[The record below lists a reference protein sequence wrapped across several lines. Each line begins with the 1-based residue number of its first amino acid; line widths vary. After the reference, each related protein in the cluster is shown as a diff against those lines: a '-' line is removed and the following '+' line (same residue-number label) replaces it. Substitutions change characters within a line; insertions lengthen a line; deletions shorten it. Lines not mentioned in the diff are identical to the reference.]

1 MPLSSSIAARL
12 QHQHQTIREIT
23 GDLPD
28 SVLRREVIPGK
39 WSAHANIAHL
49 ASYQP
54 VFLNRL
60 DRIGREHSPAFD
72 RYVAE
77 NDPLFRGYLERSTAS
92 LLEQVE
98 ADRTAILTLFTL
110 VDDSFLERAGAH
122 PRFGLL
128 TVVDWTEFFL
138 LHEAH
143 HLYTLFSLVHSSI
156 PPIR

>member
-12 QHQHQTIREIT
+12 NYQHNTIREII
-23 GDLPD
+23 GGLPD
-28 SVLRREVIPGK
+28 DVLRREVNPGK

-49 ASYQP
+49 AAYQL
-54 VFLNRL
+54 VFLDRL

-77 NDPLFRGYLERSTAS
+77 NDPLFRGNLERSTAS

-98 ADRTAILTLFTL
+98 AYRTAILTLFTQ
-110 VDDSFLERAGAH
+110 VDDAFLERAGAH

-143 HLYTLFSLVHSSI
+143 HLYTLYSLVHS
-156 PPIR
+156 PR

>member
-1 MPLSSSIAARL
+1 MPLSSSIATRL
-12 QHQHQTIREIT
+12 EYQHRTIREII
-23 GDLPD
+23 GGLPD
-28 SVLRREVIPGK
+28 GALRREVNPGK
-39 WSAHANIAHL
+39 WSAHSNIAHL
-49 ASYQP
+49 AAYQP
-54 VFLNRL
+54 AFLNRL

-98 ADRTAILTLFTL
+98 ADRTAILTLFTQ
-110 VDDSFLERAGAH
+110 VDDSFLERTGAH

-143 HLYTLFSLVHSSI
+143 HLYTLYALVHS
-156 PPIR
+156 PQ

>member
-1 MPLSSSIAARL
+1 MPFSSSIATRL
-12 QHQHQTIREIT
+12 ENQHRSIREII

-28 SVLRREVIPGK
+28 RILRREVIPGK

-49 ASYQP
+49 AAYQL

-77 NDPLFRGYLERSTAS
+77 IDPLFPGYLGRSTAS
-92 LLEQVE
+92 LLLQVE
-98 ADRTAILTLFTL
+98 AYRTAILTLFTQ
-110 VDDSFLERAGAH
+110 VDDSFLERTGAH

-143 HLYTLFSLVHSSI
+143 HLYTIYALVHT
-156 PPIR
+156 R